1 MTDVKAKLAQIS
13 GNDQKSRTDEYKAL
27 LAQVLASAKLPDIQ
41 LWIDHMASDSTPL
54 IISRVVLQEFA
65 TSLVNLNADLHVEVA
80 QYAIEKL
87 TPRVVAFEEQ
97 LGIVREHLSG
107 IYEERQEW
115 TDAAKVLAGISLES
129 NRLLTADYKCDKYVK
144 IAQLYLEAEEHF
156 EADRFLTKA
165 SMAIHDAKDVTVQIR
180 YKVCFARISH
190 YKRKFLEAA
199 MRFYEL
205 SQIILLPDERM
216 VVLETA
222 VICAVLAPAGPNR
235 SRLLALLYKDE
246 RSKEIIIFPILEKM
260 FLDRILRKEELNKFV
275 VLLKEK
281 DFPLQGE
288 NNVTAVL
295 DKAVREHN
303 LLSASKVYNNIRFDE
318 LGVLLDVPAEDAE
331 KLASTMIAE
340 NRLDAHID
348 QLKKIIYFQEEN
360 TINLW
365 DTHIATACNTVNSL
379 VDLISVKYPK
389 FVDQF

>member
-1 MTDVKAKLAQIS
+1 
-13 GNDQKSRTDEYKAL
+13 
-27 LAQVLASAKLPDIQ
+27 
-41 LWIDHMASDSTPL
+41 MASDSTPL

-65 TSLVNLNADLHVEVA
+65 QALPALEADLHVAVA

-87 TPRVVAFEEQ
+87 TPRVVASEEQ
-97 LGIVREHLSG
+97 LGVVRESLAA
-107 IYEERQEW
+107 IFEEREEW

-129 NRLLTADYKCDKYVK
+129 NRMLTADYKCDKYVK
-144 IAQLYLEAEEHF
+144 IAQLYLEADEFF

-165 SMAIHDAKDVTVQIR
+165 SMAIHDAKNLETQVR
-180 YKVCFARISH
+180 YKVAFARISH

-205 SQIILLPDERM
+205 SQIIALPAERM
-216 VVLETA
+216 AVLETA

-246 RSKEIIIFPILEKM
+246 RAKEIVIYPILEKM
-260 FLDRILRKEELNKFV
+260 FLDRILRKEELSKFV
-275 VLLKEK
+275 ALLKEK
-281 DFPLQGE
+281 NQPLQGDS
-288 NNVTAVL
+288 NVTGVL

-303 LLSASKVYNNIRFDE
+303 LLSASRVYNNISFGE
-318 LGVLLDVPAEDAE
+318 LGVLLDVSAEDAE

-379 VDLISVKYPK
+379 VDLITIKYPK